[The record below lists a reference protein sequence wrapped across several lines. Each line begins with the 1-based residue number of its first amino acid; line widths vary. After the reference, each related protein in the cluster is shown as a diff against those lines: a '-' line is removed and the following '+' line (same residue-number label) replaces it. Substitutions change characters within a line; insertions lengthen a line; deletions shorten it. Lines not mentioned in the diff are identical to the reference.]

1 MSTGRRQK
9 KKQPAGTTAIVREQ
23 IQLVKAE
30 KEIQEALKQIG
41 QYRNRLVVSVS
52 ARRLATAVHSLQG
65 HDHKEAFGSQV
76 EELELKAQL
85 SRNTNQSVTPKVEP
99 ANMYANYNK
108 PDIINARSINVHV
121 ANPDE
126 EFDSD

>member
-1 MSTGRRQK
+1 MSTGRRQR
-9 KKQPAGTTAIVREQ
+9 KKQPAGTTVIVREQ

-52 ARRLATAVHSLQG
+52 ARRLATAVHSVQG
-65 HDHKEAFGSQV
+65 DVHKSAFCSQV

-85 SRNTNQSVTPKVEP
+85 ARNTKQPVTPKVEP
-99 ANMYANYNK
+99 TNMYANYNK
-108 PDIINARSINVHV
+108 PDIINAQSINVHV